1 MILTVTL
8 NPAVDEEYIIPEL
21 RPGGWLRAT
30 SRISSPGGKG
40 INISTILAQ
49 FGYPSA
55 ATGFLAGMKGEYI
68 RSVLR
73 SYRITT
79 NFVHIPGENRTNV
92 YIIDEAGNLET
103 SISEVG
109 PTVSPEAVD
118 RLRKVYGRILQ
129 RTKLVILGGTLPP
142 GVPDGILGEF
152 VRLAREKGIPT
163 VVDAA
168 GPSLMAALDAGPTVL
183 KVDHRFISKVMG
195 RSLTSLDNLI
205 DVVSDFHKKGV
216 EWAIAS
222 YRTYGNVFFSPGG
235 IYLALADRKSIRSI
249 FSTTDA
255 LLAGLVVAR
264 EEGMSTEE
272 TIRFATASAWE
283 CSTHVGKGIKSRQA
297 VEEFM
302 PLVELEHLS

>member
-103 SISEVG
+103 SISEAG

-118 RLRKVYGRILQ
+118 RLRKVYGRIFAAHKVGNTWRNPAPGRARRNLRRVCTPRKKRRVFPPWLTQ
-129 RTKLVILGGTLPP
+129 R
-142 GVPDGILGEF
+142 
-152 VRLAREKGIPT
+152 
-163 VVDAA
+163 
-168 GPSLMAALDAGPTVL
+168 PSWRP
-183 KVDHRFISKVMG
+183 
-195 RSLTSLDNLI
+195 
-205 DVVSDFHKKGV
+205 
-216 EWAIAS
+216 
-222 YRTYGNVFFSPGG
+222 
-235 IYLALADRKSIRSI
+235 
-249 FSTTDA
+249 
-255 LLAGLVVAR
+255 
-264 EEGMSTEE
+264 
-272 TIRFATASAWE
+272 
-283 CSTHVGKGIKSRQA
+283 
-297 VEEFM
+297 
-302 PLVELEHLS
+302 